1 MQGKT
6 VLYTA
11 LLFCILSC
19 TGDSEDQIYLEG
31 EIPVEEI
38 VEDLIEEDLIEEAVE
53 LPFEANLTLDLM
65 INLQFPNGLME
76 SSEGTD
82 FVSLYD
88 NSLSALA
95 FMATDRFEDAEKILD
110 YFNERIESELLEG
123 TGGFYQFRNGFGGEK
138 RTKWLG
144 DNAWLLIAL
153 NNYKN
158 KTGSGKYELLSQTL
172 EMWIRSLQGSD
183 GGLSGGYYEDGS
195 AIHVV
200 TEGMIAAFN
209 AVEGYDDF
217 HRGILS
223 YLKENRWN
231 EQDRLLIAWPENE
244 SYYYAMDLHSLGFMV
259 LEDYPLSSLDDAD
272 RYITNQRS
280 TTTGEELW
288 GYCFDE
294 DKDVIWLEG
303 TGQMALAFR
312 DAQMK
317 SRADEIVFE
326 LSKAGM
332 RYVEDGNFHGL
343 AYSSNQ
349 GSSYGAVPL
358 WEHAD
363 SKTTLSSTIWYLFN
377 ILEFNPLEL
386 GKTKSIPGAD
396 KFWIQ

>member
-1 MQGKT
+1 MPGKS

-11 LLFCILSC
+11 LLFFFLSC
-19 TGDSEDQIYLEG
+19 TGESEDLIYLEG
-31 EIPVEEI
+31 EIPVEETI
-38 VEDLIEEDLIEEAVE
+38 EDVVEDTAE
-53 LPFEANLTLDLM
+53 LPFKANLTLDLM

-88 NSLSALA
+88 NALSALA

-110 YFNERIESELLEG
+110 YFNERIESELLNG
-123 TGGFYQFRNGFGGEK
+123 TGGFYQFRNGQGGEK

-153 NNYKN
+153 NNYKH
-158 KTGSGKYELLSQTL
+158 KTGSGKYELLSQEL
-172 EMWIRSLQGSD
+172 EKWIRSLQGSD
-183 GGLSGGYYEDGS
+183 GGLGGGYYEDGS

-209 AVEGYDDF
+209 AVEGYDEF

-231 EQDRLLIAWPENE
+231 EQEELLIAWPENE
-244 SYYYAMDLHSLGFMV
+244 NYYYAMDLHSLGFMV
-259 LEDYPLSSLDDAD
+259 LEDYPISSLNDAD

-303 TGQMALAFR
+303 TAQMALAFR

-332 RYVEDGNFHGL
+332 RYTEDGNFHGL

-386 GKTKSIPGAD
+386 GKTKSIPSAE
-396 KFWIQ
+396 KFWIP

>member
-1 MQGKT
+1 MPGKS

-11 LLFCILSC
+11 LLFFILSC
-19 TGDSEDQIYLEG
+19 TGESEDLIYLEG
-31 EIPVEEI
+31 EIPVVEI
-38 VEDLIEEDLIEEAVE
+38 VEDVIEEAEE
-53 LPFEANLTLDLM
+53 LPYEANLTLELM
-65 INLQFPNGLME
+65 KGLQFPNGLME

-88 NSLSALA
+88 NALSALA
-95 FMATDRFEDAEKILD
+95 FMATDRFEEAEKILD
-110 YFNERIESELLEG
+110 YFNERIESELLDG

-138 RTKWLG
+138 RTKWIG
-144 DNAWLLIAL
+144 DNAWLLIAI
-153 NNYKN
+153 NNYKH
-158 KTGSGKYELLSQTL
+158 KTGSGKYDILSQEL
-172 EMWIRSLQGSD
+172 EKWIRSLQGSD
-183 GGLSGGYYEDGS
+183 GGISGGYYEDGTP
-195 AIHVV
+195 IHVV

-209 AVEGYDDF
+209 AVGGYDDF

-231 EQDRLLIAWPENE
+231 EQERLLVAWPENE
-244 SYYYAMDLHSLGFMV
+244 NYYYAMDLHSLGFMV
-259 LEDYPLSSLDDAD
+259 LEDYPISSLNDAD

-303 TGQMALAFR
+303 TAQMALAFR
-312 DAQMK
+312 HAQMK
-317 SRADEIVFE
+317 SRADEILFE

-377 ILEFNPLEL
+377 VLEFNPLEL
-386 GKTKSIPGAD
+386 ERSKSIPIAE

>member
-1 MQGKT
+1 MPGKS

-11 LLFCILSC
+11 LLFFFLSC
-19 TGDSEDQIYLEG
+19 TGESEDLIYLEG
-31 EIPVEEI
+31 EIPVEETI
-38 VEDLIEEDLIEEAVE
+38 EDVVEDTAE
-53 LPFEANLTLDLM
+53 LPFKANLTLDLM

-88 NSLSALA
+88 NALSALA

-110 YFNERIESELLEG
+110 YFNERIESELLNG
-123 TGGFYQFRNGFGGEK
+123 TGGFYQFRNGQGGEK

-153 NNYKN
+153 NNYKH
-158 KTGSGKYELLSQTL
+158 KTGSGKYELLSQEL
-172 EMWIRSLQGSD
+172 EKWIRSLQGSD
-183 GGLSGGYYEDGS
+183 GGLGGGYYEDGS

-209 AVEGYDDF
+209 AVEGYDEF

-231 EQDRLLIAWPENE
+231 EQEELLIAWPENE

-259 LEDYPLSSLDDAD
+259 LEDYPISSLNDAD
-272 RYITNQRS
+272 RYITNKRS

-303 TGQMALAFR
+303 TAQMALAFR

-332 RYVEDGNFHGL
+332 RYTEDGNFHGL

-386 GKTKSIPGAD
+386 GKTKSIPSAE
-396 KFWIQ
+396 KFWIP